1 MPYVPPYTNIDDRGA
16 RSALNSDIY
25 ESEQAIA
32 DIDNNISQA
41 EERLA
46 RYRRDGQTTQANLLQ
61 ATIDDQK
68 AIKARRQEQ
77 LDGAR
82 NDLAIVDGQQ
92 KPIVQGTNTAEF
104 QVTNDQPSGTETT
117 ALTEEEATTLE
128 ENAEAPPEEDPVGLD
143 TEVGETDETITS
155 DATVLDE
162 DTGNSLTTGNI
173 NVTAD
178 PLDPD
183 NTVTIESLENI
194 LHQFPS
200 YTYGISLHALS
211 ADDYNNLVKDQNYLP
226 GNVLIA
232 SAGRYNNTVGTN
244 QFIRNKAFGED
255 FYFEDL
261 EIKTII
267 GLNERNRDTNAVDLN
282 FKVIEPYGVTLFNR
296 ILDVAQMMKVD
307 NYLEM
312 PYLIQIDFF
321 ATNEVGE
328 VQNPIPSITK
338 RIPIR
343 LIDFQINISNKGSE
357 YGIQAIPFN
366 HSAYFNHTMTTPVN
380 FEVRAGTVADFFD
393 NNKRSDYIET
403 LRKNQE
409 REGQVLTGYYDEN
422 GNKVL
427 VPAFSFDK
435 TKGKSFS
442 TAAIYRV
449 QSYAA
454 ALNAW
459 QKDLEDNNKIQFADQ
474 YEFSFDPKIGQK
486 AISTGN
492 KISSKEVP
500 MADKSRG
507 TTIRRDNTG
516 EATSVI
522 DFNNKIT
529 QINAGTTIESVIS
542 RIVRNSNY
550 ILDQIIVPEDYGD
563 NLKRYQEAKKAISD
577 EPLQWFRIVPEIQIL
592 GYDKKRKSFAR
603 KITYH
608 VRTYEIR
615 NLKVDFGPQ
624 GKASRPLKVYEY
636 IYTGRN
642 KDILDFD
649 IQFNA
654 LFYTQVQAYRN
665 KLMALS
671 GAADDKELAKTEEP
685 DYDPTTGT
693 DPNAVQPLAYKP
705 DVGDQQDRATAQGQ
719 STKASAAADL
729 SRSILSDARG
739 DMIKLDLKIIGDPA
753 FIKQD
758 DVYYR
763 PERQQSKTNPDQKD
777 LYTPNGSIITD
788 TGEVYVQLT
797 FRTPTDLDEETG
809 MMKFD
814 GRYETS
820 VFSGLY
826 RVLTVDNY
834 FRQGRFEQMLTL
846 VRLFD
851 QTRFDYVDKGV
862 KDTNK
867 ERLEGLPSADV
878 GGPSAVTEGDAV
890 GPDFTPETDD
900 DQLGPAPDSDPVE
913 DQEADD
919 AIDSATLKEQN
930 DLRAV
935 DETAEEESIID
946 RINNQPQNS
955 PSTTVKTTE
964 EEWLDRSLENQA
976 KQDALT
982 AELREANREYRTA
995 TTAYNLYG
1003 EQAFRTDTTL
1013 RGRLEQSVD
1022 DRQRI
1027 LAELKQLEQERT
1039 AIDANKP

>member
-1 MPYVPPYTNIDDRGA
+1 MAYQPPYDNFDHPNVTNF
-16 RSALNSDIY
+16 LEQDIY
-25 ESEQAIA
+25 YNTEEKA
-32 DIDNNISQA
+32 NILRQV
-41 EERLA
+41 E
-46 RYRRDGQTTQANLLQ
+46 
-61 ATIDDQK
+61 
-68 AIKARRQEQ
+68 AIKVRQQRYLENGDTSIAKTVQNKIDSFNAYADRLQEQ
-77 LDGAR
+77 IDGSTA
-82 NDLAIVDGQQ
+82 DLAIAKQRKLAQYETYTAD
-92 KPIVQGTNTAEF
+92 TAES
-104 QVTNDQPSGTETT
+104 QVTNDQPSGSETT
-117 ALTEEEATTLE
+117 ALSEEEAIALE
-128 ENAEAPPEEDPVGLD
+128 ENTNAPPEEDPVGLD
-143 TEVGETDETITS
+143 TEVSEANETITN
-155 DATVLDE
+155 DATVLDD
-162 DTGNSLTTGNI
+162 DTGNNVNLILPNI
-173 NVTAD
+173 PINGTFID
-178 PLDPD
+178 PESQ
-183 NTVTIESLENI
+183 TSIIELENI

-211 ADDYNNLVKDQNYLP
+211 ADDYNSMVKNQNYLP

-232 SAGRYNNTVGTN
+232 SAGRYNNTLGSD

-267 GLNERNRDTNAVDLN
+267 GLSERNRDTNAVNLN

-296 ILDVAQMMKVD
+296 IIDVAQTMKVD

-312 PYLIQIDFF
+312 PYLIQVDFF
-321 ATNEVGE
+321 GVDGE
-328 VQNPIPSITK
+328 GNVQNPIPSITK

-357 YGIQAIPFN
+357 YSIQAIPYN
-366 HSAYFNHTMTTPVN
+366 HSAYFNHSMTTPVN
-380 FEVRAGTVADFFD
+380 FEIRAGTVADFFD
-393 NNKRSDYIET
+393 NDKRSDYIAEIA
-403 LRKNQE
+403 KNEE
-409 REGQVLTGYYDEN
+409 REGQILTGYYDEN
-422 GNKVL
+422 GVRVL
-427 VPAFSFDK
+427 VPAYSFDK

-459 QKDLEDNNKIQFADQ
+459 QKDLENNNKIEFADE
-474 YEFSFDPKIGQK
+474 YEFSFDPEIGLK
-486 AISTGN
+486 TISNGN
-492 KISSKEVP
+492 KVSSKEVP
-500 MADKSRG
+500 MSDKSRA
-507 TTIRRDNTG
+507 TTQRRGDATG

-563 NLKRYQEAKKAISD
+563 NLARYQEAKKAVSND
-577 EPLQWFRIVPEIQIL
+577 PLKWFRIVPEIQIL

-603 KITYH
+603 KIIYH

-636 IYTGRN
+636 IYTGKN

-671 GAADDKELAKTEEP
+671 GAADDKELANDKEP
-685 DYDPTTGT
+685 KFDPRTGT
-693 DPNAVQPLAYKP
+693 DPNAVQPLTYKP
-705 DVGDQQDRATAQGQ
+705 DLGDQQDRATAQGQ

-729 SRSILSDARG
+729 NRSMLSDARG

-758 DVYYR
+758 DIYYR
-763 PERQQSKTNPDQKD
+763 PERRKSKLNPDQKD

-797 FRTPTDLDEETG
+797 FRTPSDIDEETG
-809 MMKFD
+809 LMKFD

-834 FRQGRFEQMLTL
+834 FRQGKFEQSLTL
-846 VRLFD
+846 IRLFD
-851 QTRFDYVDKGV
+851 QSRFDYIDKGS

-867 ERLEGLPSADV
+867 ERLEALPIGQSAT
-878 GGPSAVTEGDAV
+878 GISQITEGDPI
-890 GPDFTPETDD
+890 GPDFRPVTND
-900 DQLGPAPDSDPVE
+900 DQIGPATDSDPVE

-919 AIDSATLKEQN
+919 AIDSTTRKEQN
-930 DLRAV
+930 NLRSI
-935 DETAEEESIID
+935 DETADEIPIND
-946 RINNQPQNS
+946 RNPIQNTVPPGLEAFNPFGGVPSGADAPSQQNS
-955 PSTTVKTTE
+955 FGT
-964 EEWLDRSLENQA
+964 
-976 KQDALT
+976 
-982 AELREANREYRTA
+982 
-995 TTAYNLYG
+995 
-1003 EQAFRTDTTL
+1003 
-1013 RGRLEQSVD
+1013 
-1022 DRQRI
+1022 
-1027 LAELKQLEQERT
+1027 
-1039 AIDANKP
+1039 